1 MPKKKN
7 AFLARVDA
15 QIEAEKLET
24 HRFTRQMMVD
34 LSYIALNKAFGF
46 GADRLKKYA
55 DTLLDVYTE
64 YADMWNGDTADTEY
78 SRAALDKRLQQIFGP
93 DFHAW
98 EIRYGHETK
107 REAKRG

>member
-1 MPKKKN
+1 MKKN
-7 AFLARVDA
+7 AFLARVDR
-15 QIEAEKLET
+15 QIQAEKLET

-55 DTLLDVYTE
+55 NELLEVYSE
-64 YADMWNGDTADTEY
+64 YADLWNNDTADTEY
-78 SRAALDKRLQQIFGP
+78 AREKMDAKLKQIFGD

-98 EIRYGHETK
+98 AIRYGSDTK
-107 REAKRG
+107 REAES